1 MVLES
6 LNDGLISKGFVG
18 RREILDEI
26 YKSINQGTPAVVVK
40 GAGGAGKTTF
50 LQRVAAHLNKK
61 QFSFIVIERETHSE
75 LILKKISLKA
85 QKKGIDG
92 AENID
97 ETFRGDLRQK
107 ILWFV
112 ENYLGKEKIMLVFED
127 FEANLNVE
135 GKFKNERLKEF
146 LMYLRDSLKE
156 KDALMFF
163 TTETDIPG
171 FESIL
176 MPEFTGEEFKKLLS
190 LRKALKRLNQKSR
203 EKLMFDMGTNPR
215 AIQLLDHIAFLE
227 FGEKKFDWD
236 TLKKRIPNLAER
248 ILYKESE
255 EADFTPLLLEKLLE
269 TLTASQQQLLKGLS
283 LQKGAVGKEALEA
296 LQLKITNRNRKK
308 LVDLSLMEY
317 SGKKDLYRVHWLTAR
332 FMLRKMS
339 EEERK
344 QLHLWAAGYFE
355 RIRDNDKAER
365 DVENEI
371 EVRRHYLEAEEWDKV
386 ADISIELGQYLTANG
401 CPQLAFDLLKEIE
414 NKEYSRENQ
423 IRIHQ
428 RLGLFYTLF
437 GKFDDVITQNE
448 KLVKIYEK
456 IEDRGGMAHSLRQMG
471 MAYEKKRK
479 YHEALEEYDKSR
491 EILQEIGEAPA
502 AAFNLLEMGKIHQKQ
517 GKYDEAL
524 DLYQKALSLS
534 EASSDQKSISESLFQ
549 VGRLYEERGGF
560 DKALKYYQ
568 QSQEVKEK
576 IGDERGIAS
585 GLHQIGNIYFLKGEF
600 DTALTHYQQSLTLN
614 EKINDQR
621 GAGYSLGQ
629 LGMIY
634 QRKGQKDKALKQYK
648 KSLEIFEKLGD
659 QRGLSAG
666 LHQLGRIYQDQGKQN
681 KALEHYKKSLE
692 IREKTADM
700 PGMALGYGQLGI
712 LYFERKEYE
721 EALRSSIK
729 AFVIFSKMNAPGLQ
743 LARKNILRV
752 RDKLPKEE
760 FEEILKE
767 FNIQFEEAPGRGT
780 L

>member
-1 MVLES
+1 MVFEHLGDAS
-6 LNDGLISKGFVG
+6 SSKEFVG
-18 RREILDEI
+18 RKEILDEI
-26 YKSINQGTPAVVVK
+26 YKSINKRAPAIVVK
-40 GAGGAGKTTF
+40 GAGGAGKTAL
-50 LQRVAAHLNKK
+50 LQRVAAHLSKK
-61 QFSFIVIERETHSE
+61 QFSFIVIEGETHPE

-85 QKKGIDG
+85 QKKGMDG

-97 ETFRGDLRQK
+97 VTFRGDLRQK

-112 ENYLGKEKIMLVFED
+112 EHYMGKEKIMLVFED

-146 LMYLRDSLKE
+146 LMYLRDFLKE

-171 FESIL
+171 FDSIPI
-176 MPEFTGEEFKKLLS
+176 PEFTGEEFKKVLS
-190 LRKALKRLNQKSR
+190 LGKALKRLNQKSS

-215 AIQLLDHIAFLE
+215 AIRLLDHIAFLE
-227 FGEKKFDWD
+227 FGETTFDWD

-248 ILYKESE
+248 ILYKKSE

-269 TLTASQQQLLKGLS
+269 TLTESQQQLLKGLS
-283 LQKGAVGKEALEA
+283 IQRGAVGKEALET
-296 LQLKITNRNRKK
+296 LQLKITNINRDRKV

-317 SGKKDLYRVHWLTAR
+317 SEKKDLYQVHPLTAR
-332 FMLRKMS
+332 FMFGKMS

-344 QLHLWAAGYFE
+344 QLHLQAARYFE
-355 RIRDNDKAER
+355 SLRGDDDKIER
-365 DVENEI
+365 DVKNEI
-371 EVRRHYLEAEEWDKV
+371 EIRRHYLEAEEWNKV
-386 ADISIELGQYLTANG
+386 AHMSIELDQYLTANG
-401 CPQLAFDLLKEIE
+401 YPQLAFDLLSEIE
-414 NKEYSRENQ
+414 NKEYTRDNQ
-423 IRIHQ
+423 IRIYQ
-428 RLGLFYTLF
+428 RLGVFYTLF
-437 GKFDDVITQNE
+437 GKFDEVIAQNE

-456 IEDRGGMAHSLRQMG
+456 IEDRKGMAHSLRQMA

-479 YHEALEEYDKSR
+479 YDEALKEYDKSR
-491 EILQEIGEAPA
+491 EIFEKMGECSA
-502 AAFNLLEMGKIHQKQ
+502 AGFNLLEMGKIHQKR

-524 DLYQKALSLS
+524 KHYQKALSLS
-534 EASSDQKSISESLFQ
+534 KSSNDPKGISESLFQ
-549 VGRLYEERGGF
+549 TGRVYEERGEF

-568 QSQEVKEK
+568 QSQKVKEK
-576 IGDERGIAS
+576 IGHEREIAS

-600 DTALTHYQQSLTLN
+600 DTALTHYQQSLVLN
-614 EKINDQR
+614 EKTNDLK

-634 QRKGQKDKALKQYK
+634 QRKGQIDKALKQYK
-648 KSLEIFEKLGD
+648 KSLGIFEKLDD

-666 LHQLGRIYQDQGKQN
+666 LHQLGRIYQDQGKLD
-681 KALEHYKKSLE
+681 KALKYYKKSLE

-712 LYFERKEYE
+712 LYFEREEYE
-721 EALRSSIK
+721 EALRSSVK

-743 LARKNILRV
+743 LARKNILKV
-752 RDKLPKEE
+752 RDKLPKEK

-767 FNIQFEEAPGRGT
+767 FNIQFEQPE
-780 L
+780 

>member
-1 MVLES
+1 
-6 LNDGLISKGFVG
+6 
-18 RREILDEI
+18 
-26 YKSINQGTPAVVVK
+26 
-40 GAGGAGKTTF
+40 
-50 LQRVAAHLNKK
+50 
-61 QFSFIVIERETHSE
+61 
-75 LILKKISLKA
+75 
-85 QKKGIDG
+85 
-92 AENID
+92 
-97 ETFRGDLRQK
+97 
-107 ILWFV
+107 
-112 ENYLGKEKIMLVFED
+112 MLVFED

-135 GKFKNERLKEF
+135 GTFKSERLKEF

-171 FESIL
+171 FESTLI
-176 MPEFTGEEFKKLLS
+176 PEFIGEEFKKLLS

-215 AIQLLDHIAFLE
+215 AIQLLDHIAFQE
-227 FGEKKFDWD
+227 FGEKRFNWD

-248 ILYKESE
+248 ILYKGSE

-269 TLTASQQQLLKGLS
+269 TLTESQQQVLKGLS
-283 LQKGAVGKEALEA
+283 IQRGAVGKEALEA
-296 LQLKITNRNRKK
+296 LQLKVANRDRKI

-317 SGKKDLYRVHWLTAR
+317 AEKKDLYQVHPLTAR
-332 FMLRKMS
+332 FMFGKMS

-344 QLHLWAAGYFE
+344 QLHLRAAAYFE
-355 RIRDNDKAER
+355 SLRDDDDKVER

-386 ADISIELGQYLTANG
+386 ADMSIELNQYLTANG
-401 CPQLAFDLLKEIE
+401 YPQLAFDLLKEIE

-423 IRIHQ
+423 IRLHQ
-428 RLGLFYTLF
+428 RLAFFYTLF
-437 GKFDDVITQNE
+437 GEFDGVIVQNK

-456 IEDRGGMAHSLRQMG
+456 MEDRKGMAHSLRQMG
-471 MAYEKKRK
+471 MAFEKKQK
-479 YHEALEEYDKSR
+479 YDEALKEYDKSR
-491 EILQEIGEAPA
+491 EIFERVGECSA
-502 AAFNLLEMGKIHQKQ
+502 AGFNLLEMGKIHQKR

-524 DLYQKALSLS
+524 KLYKKALSLS
-534 EASSDQKSISESLFQ
+534 KSGNDPKGISESLHET
-549 VGRLYEERGGF
+549 GRVYEERGEF

-576 IGDERGIAS
+576 IGDEREIAS

-614 EKINDQR
+614 EKINDLR

-634 QRKGQKDKALKQYK
+634 QRKGQKDKALNQYK

-743 LARKNILRV
+743 LARKNILKV
-752 RDKLPKEE
+752 RDKLPKEK

-767 FNIQFEEAPGRGT
+767 FNIQFEEPR
-780 L
+780 